1 MELALVYGLELINM
15 TNMSDFYQQN
25 RCYFAEL
32 LKEQVRPP
40 FEMLLASACSFM
52 PPTSQDSPT
61 WAYRCTWMSPR
72 QGNGKVTLY
81 RFLALNPS
89 LCSGGALGPVQW
101 RQGARCGDGAL

>member
-32 LKEQVRPP
+32 LKEQVRQP

-52 PPTSQDSPT
+52 PPTCQDSPT
-61 WAYRCTWMSPR
+61 WAYNVH
-72 QGNGKVTLY
+72 G
-81 RFLALNPS
+81 
-89 LCSGGALGPVQW
+89 
-101 RQGARCGDGAL
+101 